1 VDAFTL
7 WIGAGVV
14 LGLVQV
20 ARFAPREALLA
31 WLDAA
36 LLVLFGAL
44 AGARLYFVFIH
55 VEYFRSHPLEI
66 PQIWLGGLDWPGAVL
81 GGVFFFLGIVA
92 VKDLALAQAADRLA
106 HLVPPLAIAAWLAS
120 GAAGTDYALPASWSG
135 VISGQFPVPLIGAL
149 SLLCYYAWL
158 EIRVTHPLAAGRRA
172 GYIGLGLAVNLLGFS
187 FLRSDPYPLWLGYRP
202 DTWAAAAA
210 AIILLVI
217 CLLPNRTA
225 QPDREISDSI
235 HSRIVK
241 KELKR

>member
-14 LGLVQV
+14 LSLLQV
-20 ARFAPREALLA
+20 ARFAPREAVLA

-55 VEYFRSHPLEI
+55 VDYFRNHPLEI

-81 GGVFFFLGIVA
+81 GGIFFFLGIVA
-92 VKDLALAQAADRLA
+92 VRDLALSQAADRLT
-106 HLVPPLAIAAWLAS
+106 HLVPPLAIAAWLGSWAS
-120 GAAGTDYALPASWSG
+120 GSEYVLPVTWLGILSDR
-135 VISGQFPVPLIGAL
+135 VPVPLLAAL

-158 EIRVTHPLAAGRRA
+158 EIRVTHTLVSGRRA
-172 GYIGLGLAVNLLGFS
+172 GLIGLGLAVNLLGFS
-187 FLRSDPYPLWLGYRP
+187 FLRSDPYPLWLGFRP

-210 AIILLVI
+210 TIILLVF
-217 CLLPNRTA
+217 CLLPDRVL
-225 QPDREISDSI
+225 QPDWKISESI
-235 HSRIVK
+235 RSNIAE
-241 KELKR
+241 KEL